1 MSSPPGENLIMVRAM
16 SFTRDDQGRA
26 VLGGVPLASL
36 FDDPARF
43 GAPADLT
50 TPAYVYDL
58 DAMAAEAAEL
68 DEAFG
73 GAPHLVAYA
82 VKANSA
88 GPIVR
93 TFAARG
99 LGAEVVSGGEL
110 RLALACGVPADRVLM
125 SGVGKSA
132 RDIELAIGAGDRGI
146 LAIQLESVEE
156 IAAVAGRARA
166 LGRRARV
173 SVRVNPSVEAD
184 THAHVATG
192 HDEAKFGVALVDLP
206 AAWDAIAREPMLALT
221 GVSTHIG
228 SQLTRTDEYVAAA
241 RALLAVAETRGGLA
255 FIDFGGGFGIDYGK
269 GCGVRP
275 ADFARAAARL
285 VAESP
290 LAGTP
295 ITVEPGRSLVASHG
309 VLCATTVLAKR
320 SRSEPERRWL
330 LIDAGMNDLLRP
342 ALYAAYH
349 RIEPLEAPA
358 SGEAV
363 PYRVAGPVCESS
375 DDFGEHR
382 FAAPPSRVVI
392 RDSGAYGYTMASEY
406 NGRPLPAEVFLQGGR
421 AASVHV
427 PRSAAAWAEER
438 ASIGR

>member
-1 MSSPPGENLIMVRAM
+1 MTYS
-16 SFTRDDQGRA
+16 RDDQGLA

-36 FDDPARF
+36 FDTPARF
-43 GAPADLT
+43 GAPPDLS

-58 DAMAAEAAEL
+58 DAMAADADALAAGF
-68 DEAFG
+68 D
-73 GAPHLVAYA
+73 GAPHLIAYA

-132 RDIELAIGAGDRGI
+132 RDIDLAIGAGDRGI

-156 IAAVAGRARA
+156 IAAVAARARA
-166 LGRRARV
+166 LGRTARV
-173 SVRVNPSVEAD
+173 SVRVNPSIEAD

-206 AAWDAIAREPMLALT
+206 AAWEGIAREPLLALG

-228 SQLTRTDEYVAAA
+228 SQLTRTDDYVAAA
-241 RALLAVAETRGGLA
+241 RALLEVAVGLRRPLD

-269 GCGVRP
+269 GCDAKP

-285 VAESP
+285 VAASP
-290 LAGTP
+290 LAGTR
-295 ITVEPGRSLVASHG
+295 ITVEPGRSLVAAHG
-309 VLCATTVLAKR
+309 VLCATTVLAKV

-330 LIDAGMNDLLRP
+330 LVDAGMNDLLRP
-342 ALYAAYH
+342 ALYSAYH
-349 RIEPLEAPA
+349 RIEPLEAAPP
-358 SGEAV
+358 GEPV
-363 PYRVAGPVCESS
+363 MYRVAGPVCESS
-375 DDFGEHR
+375 DDFGEHL
-382 FAAPPSRVVI
+382 FTAPPARVAI
-392 RDSGAYGYTMASEY
+392 RDGGAYGYTMASEY
-406 NGRPLPAEVFLQGGR
+406 NGRPLPTEVFLSGGR
-421 AASVHV
+421 AVAVHV
-427 PRSAAAWAEER
+427 PRSAEAWAEER